1 MRRQGAKYTSKV
13 EVYKTPSGKYKAQG
27 HVQITYPG
35 GRYEI
40 VGAQSLTFDKR
51 KDAEAF
57 AKQERKNLVKIKRM
71 YMDAERGRL

>member
-1 MRRQGAKYTSKV
+1 MRKQSAKYTSKV

-27 HVQITYPG
+27 HIQITYPG

-51 KDAEAF
+51 MDAESF
-57 AKQERKNLVKIKRM
+57 AKQERKNLTKLKKL
-71 YMDAERGRL
+71 YMANGR